1 MGGVEASWASLTVG
15 DGHGSVLAV
24 DGMHGLRVPGGIG
37 SLLGEVRVREGA
49 GEW

>member
-1 MGGVEASWASLTVG
+1 MLEVG
-15 DGHGSVLAV
+15 DGLESILAV
-24 DGMHGLRVPGGIG
+24 DGMHGRRVSGGIG